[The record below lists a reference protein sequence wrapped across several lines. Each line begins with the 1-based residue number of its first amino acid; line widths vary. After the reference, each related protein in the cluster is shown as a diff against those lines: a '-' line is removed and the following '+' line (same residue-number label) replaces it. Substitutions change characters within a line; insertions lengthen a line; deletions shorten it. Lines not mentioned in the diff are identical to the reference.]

1 MFGRLPWFA
10 LERRRR
16 ALRFLVFFD
25 IGRRVY
31 GRRSVSQPA
40 HRGGSDG
47 IVRTS
52 RLLSMEPNMSEN
64 TLATRS
70 PTRQDTTMSTTEL
83 TLDTFE
89 STVTADG
96 ITFVDFWAEWCGPC
110 KMFGPIFEETAS
122 ENPDVTFA
130 KVNTEAEQQLAGS
143 LGIMSIPTLM
153 IFRDGVQLFAQPG
166 ALPKGA
172 LDDLLRQ
179 VRELDMDEV
188 RAQLADGADSPS

>member
-1 MFGRLPWFA
+1 
-10 LERRRR
+10 
-16 ALRFLVFFD
+16 
-25 IGRRVY
+25 
-31 GRRSVSQPA
+31 
-40 HRGGSDG
+40 
-47 IVRTS
+47 
-52 RLLSMEPNMSEN
+52 MSEN

-153 IFRDGVQLFAQPG
+153 IFRDGIQLFSQPG
-166 ALPKGA
+166 ALPGHA
-172 LDDLLRQ
+172 LDDLIGQ
-179 VRELDMDEV
+179 VKALDMDDV
-188 RAQLADGADSPS
+188 RAEIEAKQAEQAGAS